1 MIKEET
7 DAEEFRERIQ
17 VEQGDFI
24 VFHRLSE
31 TKSCLAKS
39 EALDNIYSL
48 FKQNI
53 KSCDTKQRK
62 HAMRENSEKQQ

>member
-24 VFHRLSE
+24 VFYRLSG
-31 TKSCLAKS
+31 TKSWLKWTKVTA
-39 EALDNIYSL
+39 SL
-48 FKQNI
+48 LV
-53 KSCDTKQRK
+53 DTVVILPCRYV
-62 HAMRENSEKQQ
+62 MLIILVI

>member
-31 TKSCLAKS
+31 TKSWLKGMIVTA
-39 EALDNIYSL
+39 SL
-48 FKQNI
+48 LVDAVVDLQLL
-53 KSCDTKQRK
+53 STV
-62 HAMRENSEKQQ
+62 

>member
-24 VFHRLSE
+24 VSIVSVRQSP
-31 TKSCLAKS
+31 
-39 EALDNIYSL
+39 D
-48 FKQNI
+48 
-53 KSCDTKQRK
+53 
-62 HAMRENSEKQQ
+62 

>member
-24 VFHRLSE
+24 VFYRLSE
-31 TKSCLAKS
+31 TKS
-39 EALDNIYSL
+39 
-48 FKQNI
+48 
-53 KSCDTKQRK
+53 
-62 HAMRENSEKQQ
+62 

>member
-31 TKSCLAKS
+31 TKSWLKGTIVTA
-39 EALDNIYSL
+39 SL
-48 FKQNI
+48 FV
-53 KSCDTKQRK
+53 D
-62 HAMRENSEKQQ
+62 AVVDL

>member
-24 VFHRLSE
+24 VFHCLSE
-31 TKSCLAKS
+31 TKS
-39 EALDNIYSL
+39 
-48 FKQNI
+48 
-53 KSCDTKQRK
+53 
-62 HAMRENSEKQQ
+62 

>member
-1 MIKEET
+1 MRVNEGIVYSVYSLSVSDTTIAEMIKEET

-31 TKSCLAKS
+31 TKS
-39 EALDNIYSL
+39 
-48 FKQNI
+48 
-53 KSCDTKQRK
+53 
-62 HAMRENSEKQQ
+62 

>member
-31 TKSCLAKS
+31 TKSWLKGM
-39 EALDNIYSL
+39 IVTTSL
-48 FKQNI
+48 LVDAVVDLQLL
-53 KSCDTKQRK
+53 STV
-62 HAMRENSEKQQ
+62 

>member
-24 VFHRLSE
+24 VFHCLSE
-31 TKSCLAKS
+31 TKSWLKGMIVTA
-39 EALDNIYSL
+39 SL
-48 FKQNI
+48 LV
-53 KSCDTKQRK
+53 D
-62 HAMRENSEKQQ
+62 AVVDL